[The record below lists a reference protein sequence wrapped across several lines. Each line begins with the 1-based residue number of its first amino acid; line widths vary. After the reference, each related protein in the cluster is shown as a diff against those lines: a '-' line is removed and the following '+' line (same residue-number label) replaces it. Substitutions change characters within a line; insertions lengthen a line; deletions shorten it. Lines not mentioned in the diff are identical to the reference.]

1 MREAISSLNRPA
13 FLNLLGNYWFPE
25 ISDVDQRLRSEPP
38 ARVAD
43 VGCGTGWSSIAIA
56 TAYPLVRVDGFDLD
70 SASIEDAR
78 PNASVRGVSDR
89 VSVEVRA
96 AAAPLL
102 AAAYDLV
109 TPVETV
115 H

>member
-13 FLNLLGNYWFPE
+13 FLNLLGNYWFPA

-56 TAYPLVRVDGFDLD
+56 PAYPLVRVDGFDLD
-70 SASIEDAR
+70 SASTQDAR
-78 PNASVRGVSDR
+78 RHPHALGVSHR
-89 VSVEVRA
+89 V
-96 AAAPLL
+96 LF
-102 AAAYDLV
+102 D
-109 TPVETV
+109 V
-115 H
+115 HDPAR